1 MRAVLVVIGEEEGR
15 AHVAFVSLAARV
27 VAEDVVEAAKVR
39 QIGHVGDEALDARIE
54 SGLLVRILREFAL
67 QLARDVGENLD
78 QVGDVAARV
87 IDVSLKQDAVTRSL
101 VKLNI
106 KFACQQSL
114 ESSPIKTR

>member
-27 VAEDVVEAAKVR
+27 LAEDVVEAAKIR
-39 QIGHVGDEALDARIE
+39 QVGHVGDQALDARIE
-54 SGLLVRILREFAL
+54 SGLLVRILREFAF
-67 QLARDVGENLD
+67 QLARYISENLD

-101 VKLNI
+101 VKLDVE
-106 KFACQQSL
+106 FTC
-114 ESSPIKTR
+114 E